1 MFDWDDQHQV
11 GESIWAEF
19 PENEDHIV
27 PFPKGAKEST
37 LSILGNYGRKQR
49 NEEASI
55 GLRSNEQSS
64 GSKNN
69 FLESNQDDSSTFIT
83 NEELS
88 AAQLDAD
95 SWPDL
100 PSLSTALDR
109 EYIDPHNRGSL
120 GTHLML
126 DISEATNLD
135 KMRVQLDGPSE
146 MFGND
151 KDEKDNENYLDCDWA
166 HIGDI
171 EDLDKIFS
179 GNDSIFGHEMVGN
192 LAEFLSASSDVVN
205 STIQSIPLP
214 DMQLSKDQH
223 FGLDPS
229 SLHLDELSSG
239 KEIPEDKTADSTLRT
254 GSEYCEAQNLSSD
267 KSNSRKRPL
276 MSDKKAEEK
285 VKTKDFQNISA
296 TWSCNT
302 NESQQLQ
309 SSTMSTCSKTPTKTF
324 QSIVQRQVT
333 APADNGQLD
342 SPNLFMF
349 CGDGYAAYPFQHVYT
364 KRNEE
369 KPLSIGHKPLMYFP
383 KSLNALDSPS
393 DMASKQLKMTPQEK
407 IEKLRRRQQM
417 QAMLAIQQQQQQFAQ
432 PNTVIDSLVPQVCS
446 SRKQTQESMTTSS
459 AVNGS
464 ANKLISPEQIILFD
478 QEESWR
484 VSTINEDHTLE
495 ETIYYQLQD
504 ALGQLDIRIRLC
516 IRDSLFRLAQSA
528 MERQSASETSSS
540 NKNSRD
546 EEELPAYETKRLCRS
561 SVFLDAET
569 HTNPI
574 DRTVA
579 HLLFHKPS
587 ELFTI
592 PVKEELPQSPVAYG
606 PVPKALNESVEWRQM
621 DVQSHSNISGCAFWS
636 SPV

>member
-1 MFDWDDQHQV
+1 MLPSFMANLPVEILTKVIMIVKNPEIGLLWFYPQVGFIHELFCKGRQLPSFMANLPVEILTKV

-19 PENEDHIV
+19 PENEDDIV
-27 PFPKGAKEST
+27 PFPKGAEEST

-55 GLRSNEQSS
+55 GLRSSEQSS

-69 FLESNQDDSSTFIT
+69 FLESNQDNNSTFIT

-109 EYIDPHNRGSL
+109 EYNDPCNRGSL

-126 DISEATNLD
+126 DISEATNID

-151 KDEKDNENYLDCDWA
+151 KDEKDNESYLDCDWA

-192 LAEFLSASSDVVN
+192 AAEFLSASSDVVN

-214 DMQLSKDQH
+214 DIPLSKDQH

-254 GSEYCEAQNLSSD
+254 GSKYCEAQNLFSD
-267 KSNSRKRPL
+267 K
-276 MSDKKAEEK
+276 
-285 VKTKDFQNISA
+285 T
-296 TWSCNT
+296 T
-302 NESQQLQ
+302 
-309 SSTMSTCSKTPTKTF
+309 
-324 QSIVQRQVT
+324 VQRQVR

-349 CGDGYAAYPFQHVYT
+349 CGDGYAAYPFQHVYM
-364 KRNEE
+364 KRNQE
-369 KPLSIGHKPLMYFP
+369 KPLSFGHKPLMYFP
-383 KSLNALDSPS
+383 KSSNALDSPS
-393 DMASKQLKMTPQEK
+393 DMASRQPKMTPQEK
-407 IEKLRRRQQM
+407 IEKLRRRQQI
-417 QAMLAIQQQQQQFAQ
+417 QAMLAIQQQQQQFAH
-432 PNTVIDSLVPQVCS
+432 PNTAIDSLVPQVCS

-459 AVNGS
+459 AVDGS
-464 ANKLISPEQIILFD
+464 ANKLTSPEQNILFD

-484 VSTINEDHTLE
+484 VSTINEDHSLE
-495 ETIYYQLQD
+495 EMIYYQLQD
-504 ALGQLDIRIRLC
+504 ALGQAGF
-516 IRDSLFRLAQSA
+516 SF
-528 MERQSASETSSS
+528 M
-540 NKNSRD
+540 
-546 EEELPAYETKRLCRS
+546 
-561 SVFLDAET
+561 
-569 HTNPI
+569 
-574 DRTVA
+574 
-579 HLLFHKPS
+579 
-587 ELFTI
+587 
-592 PVKEELPQSPVAYG
+592 
-606 PVPKALNESVEWRQM
+606 
-621 DVQSHSNISGCAFWS
+621 
-636 SPV
+636 